1 MGGSP
6 ILPSVVNFLSS
17 RPGELITLQRLA
29 NELQLEAVKVQKAL
43 SNMLRDGGYGES
55 IETVHRGQVWRWVGG
70 GVARLSPLP
79 VSPEP
84 PTAAPAVF
92 PAPAPVLKSLRKG
105 DMVEVMGVTQ
115 DGDAVASDEN
125 GRLYRVVPL

>member
-29 NELQLEAVKVQKAL
+29 NELQLDSVKIQKAL

-55 IETVHRGQVWRWVGG
+55 IEVVHRGQVWRWVGG
-70 GVARLSPLP
+70 GVAPITPRP
-79 VSPEP
+79 VTPEIP
-84 PTAAPAVF
+84 VAAPAVF
-92 PAPAPVLKSLRKG
+92 PTPAPVAPGLRKG
-105 DMVEVMGVTQ
+105 DVVEVMGVTQ

>member
-17 RPGELITLQRLA
+17 RPGELVTLQRLA
-29 NELQLEAVKVQKAL
+29 NELQLDSVKVQKAL

-55 IETVHRGQVWRWVGG
+55 IEVIHRGQVWRWVGG
-70 GVARLSPLP
+70 GVASLNPRP
-79 VSPEP
+79 VAPK
-84 PTAAPAVF
+84 PTQDVF
-92 PAPAPVLKSLRKG
+92 PAPAPVLKSLHKG